1 MEGKPLTQRGVTLTG
16 GALAEPMNVM
26 APVGTPVSHLI
37 KLAGGFKTDPDRVL
51 YGGPMMGN
59 PIFNLDVP
67 MMKST
72 NCILC
77 MTTEEAADQDP
88 AQTCIRCGKC
98 VEACP
103 MHLTPLFMRMNTNK
117 RRWSEVEALRVM
129 DCIECGSCNYIC
141 PARLPLVQS
150 FRTAKFE
157 IRELAAK
164 EKAARE
170 AKEAAKA

>member
-1 MEGKPLTQRGVTLTG
+1 
-16 GALAEPMNVM
+16 MNVM

-77 MTTEEAADQDP
+77 MTTEEAARPGPGPDL
-88 AQTCIRCGKC
+88 
-98 VEACP
+98 
-103 MHLTPLFMRMNTNK
+103 HPLRQV
-117 RRWSEVEALRVM
+117 RGGLPHAP
-129 DCIECGSCNYIC
+129 DAPCSC
-141 PARLPLVQS
+141 
-150 FRTAKFE
+150 E
-157 IRELAAK
+157 
-164 EKAARE
+164 
-170 AKEAAKA
+170 